1 MAGTLVAVGCGGN
14 PEVAQGSGDQ
24 QGGRAGGGSSGSGGR
39 GGSISVG
46 ATGGAPDSA
55 DGGSGSDTDP
65 CAAAPC
71 GPGQRC
77 EAEADEATCVDNECS
92 DLECEE
98 LEECRP
104 APGGGFQCKSIACT
118 SDVQCPENRYCD
130 GAKCVDD
137 VCEPETRT
145 CDGNDVLVCTS
156 NGGESAPAYSCG
168 SAGYYESECTE
179 TASAGIGCS
188 CEDDWDC
195 PEYTACE
202 AGVCTGTGVAP
213 TCSLPVRPFEDV
225 LPKLEFHWGGTDS
238 ANKDAVG
245 KPFPWSAQAGTT
257 PIVINLD
264 DDNGDGVAN
273 ELDFPEIVF
282 MTYHGDNPED
292 EGIVRAVHGGGPNK
306 GKDMFALCGT
316 TRWFEGDPIAT
327 DCDPSNAGDSR
338 AAATGRSSGGL
349 AAGDLDGDGFPE
361 IVFPLENGGLQIL
374 SNTGE
379 IIATSPSGLWF
390 GLTPSNQSG
399 TPVALGSGD
408 WKYPAPAI
416 ANLDFEGLP
425 EIVVGSIVL
434 TLKLEAGV
442 LAFDK
447 TFIGS
452 GTTGTMHNG
461 GDTFHHGPT
470 VCPADLTAHPG
481 LEIVAGTTLYR
492 LPDVADCT
500 ANAAAD
506 YCTGKLTVVWNAS
519 TVNPGKIPYPEG
531 FCAVA
536 DVWGAGT
543 DAPGPASPLD
553 GSPEVLVVADGNLLI
568 LDGATGTLVR
578 APLALN
584 GGEAGGA
591 PNVDD
596 FDGDGFPEIG
606 TALEDFFTVVDL
618 QAPSVACPAWNTVLA
633 ESGAPPPGGNPARA
647 PGGACTKD
655 ADCVG
660 GGTAGG
666 TFCKAGAC
674 TCFHNSWRRASDDS
688 SSKVTSS
695 SVFDFNG
702 DGAAE
707 VIYNDQCYFRVYN
720 GQDGSV
726 YLALPSL
733 SRTIIENPIVADVDN
748 DGNAEI
754 VFLNNTD
761 PLRCHGGATTVTLN
775 SWPDGAGDV
784 AITSLPN
791 GIDVWGDDS
800 DQWVAARRV
809 WNQHAYHVTN
819 VTEGGGIPL
828 HEPESWKPL
837 NGRLYNTYRSQ
848 PRNYNV
854 APDLTLLA
862 IQVSS
867 PGEACGQL
875 SDEIQI
881 VVQVKNQG
889 DLRVGPG
896 VVLEFFGV
904 FEDGGDEEALLD
916 GAGEPVTFTL
926 DKSLEPGVSTL
937 VTVSFAAGDNALHD
951 GLPLEVRAVVDG
963 VNAEL
968 ECIEDNN
975 SISSPVEGGEALADL
990 RLEVT
995 KATGCR
1001 SPQVELTI
1009 TNDGSAPAT
1018 DLLVRLYAG
1027 DPSSGGTLL
1036 GEVTIDGP
1044 IAPGESESVTV
1055 ELDRAVTRDIVVWG
1069 VADPLGAIAE
1079 CNDANNVDRGPR
1091 LSCADVK

>member
-1 MAGTLVAVGCGGN
+1 VGCGGN
-14 PEVAQGSGDQ
+14 PEIAQGDGDHT
-24 QGGRAGGGSSGSGGR
+24 GGTAGSSASGSGGIS
-39 GGSISVG
+39 GSINVG
-46 ATGGAPDSA
+46 ATGGDPGT
-55 DGGSGSDTDP
+55 DGGSGNDTDP
-65 CAAAPC
+65 CAVAPC

-77 EAEADEATCVDNECS
+77 EEEGGEAKCVDNECS
-92 DLECEE
+92 ELECEE
-98 LEECRP
+98 LEECQP
-104 APGGGFQCKSIACT
+104 APGGGFQCTSIACN
-118 SDVQCPENRYCD
+118 SDVQCPESRYCD
-130 GAKCVDD
+130 GTRCVDD
-137 VCEPETRT
+137 VCEPEKRT
-145 CDGNDVLVCTS
+145 CDGNDVLVCSS
-156 NGGESAPAYSCG
+156 NGGESSPAYSCG
-168 SAGYYESECTE
+168 SAGYYESECAE
-179 TASAGIGCS
+179 TASAGTGCS

-195 PEYTACE
+195 PEFTACE

-213 TCSLPVRPFEDV
+213 TCSLPVKPFEDV
-225 LPKLEFHWGGTDS
+225 LPTLEFHWGGTDS

-245 KPFPWSAQAGTT
+245 KPFAWSAQAGTT

-282 MTYHGDNPED
+282 MTYHGDNPDD
-292 EGIVRAVHGGGPNK
+292 EGVVRAVHGGGPNK
-306 GKDMFALCGT
+306 GGDMFALCGNE
-316 TRWFEGDPIAT
+316 RWFEGDPVAT
-327 DCDPSNAGDSR
+327 DCDPTNAGDSR
-338 AAATGRSSGGL
+338 AAATGRASGGL

-379 IIATSPSGLWF
+379 IIATSPAGLWF
-390 GLTPSNQSG
+390 GITPSNQSG
-399 TPVALGSGD
+399 TPAALASGD

-425 EIVVGSIVL
+425 EIIVGSVVL

-447 TFIGS
+447 KLTGS
-452 GTTGTMHNG
+452 GTTGTTHQN
-461 GDTFHHGPT
+461 DDEFHHGPT
-470 VCPADLTAHPG
+470 VCPADLTSHPG

-492 LPDVADCT
+492 LPDVVSCT
-500 ANAAAD
+500 ANPTAD
-506 YCTGKLTVVWNAS
+506 YCTNKLTVVWNAS
-519 TVNPGKIPYPEG
+519 TVNPGDIPYPEG

-543 DAPGPASPLD
+543 DAPGPGNPLD
-553 GSPEVLVVADGNLLI
+553 GSPEVLVIADGNLLI
-568 LDGATGTLVR
+568 LDGATGALIR
-578 APLALN
+578 EPLALS

-606 TALEDFFTVVDL
+606 TALEDFFTVLDL
-618 QAPSVACPAWNTVLA
+618 QEPTAACPAWNTVLA
-633 ESGAPPPGGNPARA
+633 ESGAAPPGGNAART
-647 PGGACTKD
+647 PGGACETD
-655 ADCVG
+655 ADCAG
-660 GGTAGG
+660 GGPAGG
-666 TFCKAGAC
+666 TFCNDGAC
-674 TCFHNSWRRASDDS
+674 SCLHNSWRRASDDS

-775 SWPDGAGDV
+775 SWPDGVDDV

-791 GIDVWGDDS
+791 GIDVWGDES

-837 NGRLYNTYRSQ
+837 NGRIYNTYRSQ

-854 APDLTLLA
+854 APDLALLA

-875 SDEIQI
+875 SNEIQI

-896 VVLEFFGV
+896 VVLDFFGV

-916 GAGEPVTFTL
+916 GAGDPVKLTL
-926 DKSLEPGVSTL
+926 DKSLEPGASTL
-937 VTVSFAAGDNALHD
+937 VRVSFEAGNNPTHD
-951 GLPLEVRAVVDG
+951 GLPLEVRAVIDG
-963 VNAEL
+963 ANAEL

-975 SISSPVEGGEALADL
+975 SISGPVEAGEELADL

-995 KATGCR
+995 SASDCR
-1001 SPQVELTI
+1001 SPKVKLTV
-1009 TNDGSAPAT
+1009 TNDGSASAT
-1018 DLLVRLYAG
+1018 DVLVRLYAG

-1055 ELDRAVTRDIVVWG
+1055 ELERPIMRDIVVWG
-1069 VADPLGAIAE
+1069 VADPLGAIEE

-1091 LSCADVK
+1091 LNCAEVK